1 MDAMEDGSCGACEGR
16 APAGIPQEEI
26 LRGADLWSG
35 RLEDTKFLLA
45 LFLSICLSRCLYRSL
60 SPSLFVCLCLPICL
74 SLFLSLPL
82 YLYLSFLPKSVSLE
96 LGEARGWAHSA
107 LALSA
112 TGLGGASL
120 PVPGRAPHRF
130 CASLP
135 LSPLRSS
142 PSVPFHFPLIWAGKD
157 PQIREEVDSSYGRAQ
172 AGKSVRPGGQIP
184 TEGDAGNPFNRPL

>member
-1 MDAMEDGSCGACEGR
+1 MEDGSCGPCEGR

-35 RLEDTKFLLA
+35 RLEDMKFLLA

-82 YLYLSFLPKSVSLE
+82 YLYLSFLPKSVSSE
-96 LGEARGWAHSA
+96 LGEARGLAHSA

-112 TGLGGASL
+112 TGLGRCLSACFRSCTSSFLGLVASESASFSSFSSFPFPPHLGGERPTDKRGSGLLLRKSTGREVSQTWGAN
-120 PVPGRAPHRF
+120 PNRGRRRE
-130 CASLP
+130 P
-135 LSPLRSS
+135 L
-142 PSVPFHFPLIWAGKD
+142 
-157 PQIREEVDSSYGRAQ
+157 
-172 AGKSVRPGGQIP
+172 
-184 TEGDAGNPFNRPL
+184 

>member
-1 MDAMEDGSCGACEGR
+1 MEDGSCGACEGR

-60 SPSLFVCLCLPICL
+60 SLSLFVCLCLSLCL
-74 SLFLSLPL
+74 SLFLSLSL
-82 YLYLSFLPKSVSLE
+82 YLYLSFLPKSVSSE

-112 TGLGGASL
+112 TGLGRCLSACFRSCTSSFLCLVASESTSFSSFSSFPFPPHLGGGERPTDKRGSGLLLRKSTGREVSQTWGAN
-120 PVPGRAPHRF
+120 PNRGRRRE
-130 CASLP
+130 P
-135 LSPLRSS
+135 L
-142 PSVPFHFPLIWAGKD
+142 
-157 PQIREEVDSSYGRAQ
+157 
-172 AGKSVRPGGQIP
+172 
-184 TEGDAGNPFNRPL
+184 